1 SKIRRGSTRRW
12 PRQGRSWW
20 LWTSRPHGAVP
31 VRALLP
37 SSRSAPERVCHAGN
51 PFSRLGCCGFL
62 TSASPL
68 FQSLSEN
75 HPDAVFLKVDV
86 DDAPDVASSCDIKCM
101 PTFHFYKNKQKVM
114 TSTQLVDALGNTAND
129 TDEHNTIRFYPG
141 PQSI

>member
-1 SKIRRGSTRRW
+1 MIIIIEDQEGFDT
-12 PRQGRSWW
+12 
-20 LWTSRPHGAVP
+20 
-31 VRALLP
+31 ALAEAGQKLVVVDFTATWCGP
-37 SSRSAPERVCHAGN
+37 CQSIAP
-51 PFSRLGCCGFL
+51 FFK
-62 TSASPL
+62 
-68 FQSLSEN
+68 SLSEN